1 MTGDGDDSFIAAV
14 KPLVDA
20 MGGELLAP
28 DEAGPEDV
36 VLAWRGADVVAVR
49 LCLL

>member
-1 MTGDGDDSFIAAV
+1 MAAV

-20 MGGELLAP
+20 MGGEILPP

-36 VLAWRGADVVAVR
+36 VLSWAGADVVA
-49 LCLL
+49 